1 MPIIG
6 GYGNASEY
14 AYRSFI
20 IDFPNPFDWIDLY
33 NVEPGVE
40 YRAGY
45 AKITGIKSPLPL
57 RVSIGSSFSL
67 ISNVFDNQ
75 QTVTF
80 DNNDKNQASF
90 DEYTSANN
98 RFQPGLGFNNI
109 NDFVKNNQSINLA
122 IIIPKS
128 EKTDFNK
135 TYTTNVSVGKSE
147 QDWIVQTR
155 PIDETPNPFS
165 FTSIASTSTSTFS
178 RSGSIVISDF
188 EPGFS
193 FDAEIISGIGT
204 LSINNV
210 SRGTLYEVSNGD
222 DLEIYLTSSNL
233 FETSESIVLQVGT
246 YTTTWSVTTEI
257 ENLDVTF
264 TPTDFDDQSNRQ
276 LNTDYNSNQLT
287 ISGLSLNSDL
297 PVTLTSGSYEV
308 ERGGSVIKSFTD
320 NPIEVVN
327 NDKIRLRLR
336 SSSSYSSN
344 VSTTMTVGN
353 TSADWKITTRDPPPP
368 PPPVTP
374 FVKIEHIFGDD
385 ENTGDPEFDK
395 EEGIPS
401 GISLEIYARGKDDP
415 GSTSNRT
422 GTKHYELIV
431 NGTSNA
437 DLYNFNDSNQTASGI
452 FLSDG
457 IWLVEYMPYRYPDS
471 KNNRTIFK
479 YWYRRNDGIRT
490 YVRSH
495 EYNLSF

>member
-6 GYGNASEY
+6 GFGNASEY

-20 IDFPNPFDWIDLY
+20 VDFPDPFDWVDLY

-90 DEYTSANN
+90 DEYSLANN

-109 NDFVKNNQSINLA
+109 NEFVINNQSINLA
-122 IIIPKS
+122 INIPKS
-128 EKTDFNK
+128 VKTDFNK

-155 PIDETPNPFS
+155 LIDETPNSFS

-193 FDAEIISGIGT
+193 FNAEIISGIGT
-204 LSINNV
+204 LSVNNI
-210 SRGTLYEVSNGD
+210 SRGTSYEVLNGD
-222 DLEIYLTSSNL
+222 EIELYLTSSNL

-246 YTTTWSVTTEI
+246 YSTTWTVTTEQ
-257 ENLDVTF
+257 ENLDITF
-264 TPTDFDDQSNRQ
+264 TPSDFTDQSNRQ
-276 LNTDYNSNQLT
+276 LNTNYDSNQLT
-287 ISGLSLNSDL
+287 ISDLSLNSNL
-297 PVTLTSGSYEV
+297 PVTLSNSNATYEV
-308 ERGGSVIKSFTD
+308 ERGGSIVKNFGDSL
-320 NPIEVVN
+320 IEVIN
-327 NDKIRLRLR
+327 DDKIRLRLK

-344 VSTTMTVGN
+344 VSTTMTIGN
-353 TSADWKITTRDPPPP
+353 TSADWNIITRNAPPPPPPPP
-368 PPPVTP
+368 PPPVCRVEGERNLAY
-374 FVKIEHIFGDD
+374 FID
-385 ENTGDPEFDK
+385 NLGDPT
-395 EEGIPS
+395 GSILGLPAVNR
-401 GISLEIYARGKDDP
+401 ARSCGFSD
-415 GSTSNRT
+415 R
-422 GTKHYELIV
+422 EIV
-431 NGTSNA
+431 NLAVRQGKRFGERAQSSLNCA
-437 DLYNFNDSNQTASGI
+437 NEFAS
-452 FLSDG
+452 SCN
-457 IWLVEYMPYRYPDS
+457 PR
-471 KNNRTIFK
+471 
-479 YWYRRNDGIRT
+479 
-490 YVRSH
+490 
-495 EYNLSF
+495 